1 MYVVQG
7 DSLRKFRLTEKKPM
21 TSAVETTQGTDW
33 RLALLANREKTL
45 EYLYARTYP
54 VVLHY
59 VKERQGREE
68 DAQDLLQDAIILFFE
83 KVVHDRLVLTAA
95 PTTYLVAIC
104 KNRWRQEREKRSR
117 QVPLADGHPG
127 GTTETPEPD
136 THEATAHLLDYVNQ
150 LGEKCRDIL
159 VQFYYFGQQ
168 LEQIAADHGYRT
180 IRSATVQKFKCLER
194 LRKAVSHL
202 SVGHFK

>member
-1 MYVVQG
+1 
-7 DSLRKFRLTEKKPM
+7 M
-21 TSAVETTQGTDW
+21 TSAVETTQATDW

-59 VKERQGREE
+59 VKERQGRAE
-68 DAQDLLQDAIILFFE
+68 DAQDLLQDAMILFFE
-83 KVVHDRLVLTAA
+83 KVVHDQLVLTAA

-117 QVPLADGHPG
+117 QVPLADGPAG
-127 GTTETPEPD
+127 ETAETPEP
-136 THEATAHLLDYVNQ
+136 EILAATAHLMDYVNQ

-159 VQFYYFGQQ
+159 VQFYYFGQR
-168 LEQIAADHGYRT
+168 LERIATDHGYRT

-202 SVGHFK
+202 STEHFR

>member
-1 MYVVQG
+1 
-7 DSLRKFRLTEKKPM
+7 M

-95 PTTYLVAIC
+95 PLL
-104 KNRWRQEREKRSR
+104 
-117 QVPLADGHPG
+117 PLQIKVQRARLKHARG
-127 GTTETPEPD
+127 
-136 THEATAHLLDYVNQ
+136 ATA
-150 LGEKCRDIL
+150 
-159 VQFYYFGQQ
+159 
-168 LEQIAADHGYRT
+168 
-180 IRSATVQKFKCLER
+180 
-194 LRKAVSHL
+194 
-202 SVGHFK
+202 

>member
-1 MYVVQG
+1 
-7 DSLRKFRLTEKKPM
+7 M
-21 TSAVETTQGTDW
+21 TPAVDTTQATDW

-54 VVLHY
+54 AVLRY
-59 VKERQGREE
+59 VKDRQGRPE
-68 DAQDLLQDAIILFFE
+68 DAQDLLQDAMILFFE

-104 KNRWRQEREKRSR
+104 KNRWRQELEKRNR
-117 QVPLADGHPG
+117 QVPFADGHADAV
-127 GTTETPEPD
+127 TETPEP
-136 THEATAHLLDYVNQ
+136 EAPETTAHLLDYVNR
-150 LGEKCRDIL
+150 LGEKCRNIL
-159 VQFYYFGQQ
+159 VQFYYFGQR

-194 LRKAVSHL
+194 LRKTVSHL
-202 SVGHFK
+202 SAGHFK